1 MSSRELL
8 CALAESRSADHAAKA
23 RGRHEPKPG
32 NEMRG
37 VAASAEAPSPVSVAP
52 IPSFGH
58 VDPHEAIMRE
68 RCVNPQLVPSVK
80 DRRAFQVYVG
90 EAKDATVLDVDDVLH
105 RGGP

>member
-1 MSSRELL
+1 
-8 CALAESRSADHAAKA
+8 
-23 RGRHEPKPG
+23 
-32 NEMRG
+32 MRG

-68 RCVNPQLVPSVK
+68 RSVNPQLVPSVK
-80 DRRAFQVYVG
+80 GRRAFQVYVG

-105 RGGP
+105 RGGQIRDLVALASLVTISAVGQTISNMCNSRRL